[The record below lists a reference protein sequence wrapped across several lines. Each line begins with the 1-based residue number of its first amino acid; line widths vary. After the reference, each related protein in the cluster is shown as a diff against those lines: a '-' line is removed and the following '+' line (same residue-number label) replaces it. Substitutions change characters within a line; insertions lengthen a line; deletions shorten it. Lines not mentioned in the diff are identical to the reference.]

1 MVLVELH
8 LITLERVYNI
18 FILFYLIFMLTDIL
32 DLEEEYMCE

>member
-8 LITLERVYNI
+8 LITLERVNNI